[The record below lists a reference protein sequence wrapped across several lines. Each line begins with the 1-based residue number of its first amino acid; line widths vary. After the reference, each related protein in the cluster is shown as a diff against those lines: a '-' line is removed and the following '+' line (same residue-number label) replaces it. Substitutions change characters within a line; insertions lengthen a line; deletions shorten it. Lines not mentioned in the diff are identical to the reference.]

1 MNELINYLVQLGWF
15 SGTLEANIN
24 IKNAFEGFSGRA
36 SESWECQITFDTKG
50 IKKNDGS
57 WLVPPIQMV
66 SKDEHHDI
74 DCNPKRIKEI
84 RRFLKLQINI
94 LKVIKR
100 MKNYLVN

>member
-66 SKDEHHDI
+66 SKDEHPDI
-74 DCNPKRIKEI
+74 FAKRVLKEI
-84 RRFLKLQINI
+84 
-94 LKVIKR
+94 KR
-100 MKNYLVN
+100 